1 MAAPAR
7 EIASPPP
14 FAMTPLS
21 PVGGVEIRGI
31 DLAAPFGGEVFG
43 AIMDA
48 FLEHHILVFRDQ
60 NLSKEA
66 QLAFTRRFGEIE
78 EHVGRLP
85 NGEKYPLLHVIH
97 NLDED
102 GNPVRISGGNYF
114 WHTDKSYHAV
124 PSLLTMLHAVETPR
138 QGGDTQFANMHM
150 AWDSLDRETQAEVSD
165 LCAIHSWEANRR
177 NTRQSPATE
186 VQKRER
192 PPVRH
197 PVVRSHPVTGRKALY
212 LGIHTSHIEGR
223 PRGGGPRLPQP
234 AAAPGDE
241 GGLHLHAPMAQGRP
255 RALGQSLPAAPR
267 GRQFRHGERAPRA
280 APHGREGHGSLLI
293 RFRRPVRVDSL
304 PRHIQ
309 PEAGPRHRGQVLL
322 PPLGA
327 LRRVAPR
334 PEPSPPRQR
343 PGGP

>member
-1 MAAPAR
+1 MASPAR
-7 EIASPPP
+7 EIAFPPP

-31 DLAAPFGGEVFG
+31 DLAAPFGDEVFD

-60 NLSKEA
+60 DLPGEA

-124 PSLLTMLHAVETPR
+124 PSLLTMLHAVETPSE
-138 QGGDTQFANMHM
+138 GGDTQFANMHM
-150 AWDSLDRETQAEVSD
+150 AWDSLDRETQEEVSD

-177 NTRQSPATE
+177 NTKQSPATDI
-186 VQKRER
+186 QKRER

-212 LGIHTSHIEGR
+212 LGIHTSHIDGMPKE
-223 PRGGGPRLPQP
+223 
-234 AAAPGDE
+234 
-241 GGLHLHAPMAQGRP
+241 
-255 RALGQSLPAAPR
+255 
-267 GRQFRHGERAPRA
+267 
-280 APHGREGHGSLLI
+280 EGHAFLNRL
-293 RFRRPVRVDSL
+293 
-304 PRHIQ
+304 
-309 PEAGPRHRGQVLL
+309 
-322 PPLGA
+322 
-327 LRRVAPR
+327 LRRATKADFIYTHKWLKGDLVLWDNRCLLHRAVANFDMESERRVLHRTVVKGTVPY
-334 PEPSPPRQR
+334 
-343 PGGP
+343 

>member
-31 DLAAPFGGEVFG
+31 DLAAPFGDEVFD

-60 NLSKEA
+60 DLPGEA

-85 NGEKYPLLHVIH
+85 NGEKYPLLHVVH

-124 PSLLTMLHAVETPR
+124 PSLLTMLHAVETPA

-150 AWDSLDRETQAEVSD
+150 AWDSLDRETQEEVSD

-186 VQKRER
+186 IQKRER

-212 LGIHTSHIEGR
+212 LGIHTSHIEGM
-223 PRGGGPRLPQP
+223 PK
-234 AAAPGDE
+234 E
-241 GGLHLHAPMAQGRP
+241 
-255 RALGQSLPAAPR
+255 
-267 GRQFRHGERAPRA
+267 
-280 APHGREGHGSLLI
+280 EGHAFLNRL
-293 RFRRPVRVDSL
+293 
-304 PRHIQ
+304 
-309 PEAGPRHRGQVLL
+309 
-322 PPLGA
+322 
-327 LRRVAPR
+327 LRRATKADFIYTHQWQKGDLVLWDNRCLLHRAVANFDMENERRVLHRTVVKGTVPY
-334 PEPSPPRQR
+334 
-343 PGGP
+343 

>member
-14 FAMTPLS
+14 FTMTPLS

-31 DLAAPFGGEVFG
+31 DLAAPFGDEVFD

-60 NLSKEA
+60 DLPGEA

-124 PSLLTMLHAVETPR
+124 PSLLTMLHAVETPSE
-138 QGGDTQFANMHM
+138 GGDTQFANMHM
-150 AWDSLDRETQAEVSD
+150 AWDSLDRGTQEEVSD

-186 VQKRER
+186 IQKRER

-212 LGIHTSHIEGR
+212 LGIHTSHIEGM
-223 PRGGGPRLPQP
+223 PK
-234 AAAPGDE
+234 E
-241 GGLHLHAPMAQGRP
+241 
-255 RALGQSLPAAPR
+255 
-267 GRQFRHGERAPRA
+267 
-280 APHGREGHGSLLI
+280 EGHAFLNRL
-293 RFRRPVRVDSL
+293 
-304 PRHIQ
+304 
-309 PEAGPRHRGQVLL
+309 
-322 PPLGA
+322 
-327 LRRVAPR
+327 LRRATKADFIYTHKWLKGDLVLWDNRCLLHRAVANFDMESERRVLHRTVVKGTVPY
-334 PEPSPPRQR
+334 
-343 PGGP
+343 

>member
-21 PVGGVEIRGI
+21 PVGSVEIRGI
-31 DLAAPFGGEVFG
+31 DLAAPFGDEVFD

-60 NLSKEA
+60 NLSGEA

-124 PSLLTMLHAVETPR
+124 PSLLTMLHAVETPSE
-138 QGGDTQFANMHM
+138 GGDTQFANMHM
-150 AWDSLDRETQAEVSD
+150 AWDSLDRETQEEVSD

-177 NTRQSPATE
+177 NTNQSPATD

-197 PVVRSHPVTGRKALY
+197 PIVRSHPVTGRKALY
-212 LGIHTSHIEGR
+212 IGIHTSHIDG
-223 PRGGGPRLPQP
+223 QP
-234 AAAPGDE
+234 KE
-241 GGLHLHAPMAQGRP
+241 
-255 RALGQSLPAAPR
+255 
-267 GRQFRHGERAPRA
+267 
-280 APHGREGHGSLLI
+280 EGHAFLNRL
-293 RFRRPVRVDSL
+293 
-304 PRHIQ
+304 
-309 PEAGPRHRGQVLL
+309 
-322 PPLGA
+322 
-327 LRRVAPR
+327 LRRATKADFIYTHKWLKGDLVLWDNRCLLHRAVANFDMESERRVLHRTVVKGTVPY
-334 PEPSPPRQR
+334 
-343 PGGP
+343 

>member
-14 FAMTPLS
+14 FTITPLS

-31 DLAAPFGGEVFG
+31 DLAAPFGDEVFD

-60 NLSKEA
+60 NLSGEA

-124 PSLLTMLHAVETPR
+124 PSLLTMLHAVETPSE
-138 QGGDTQFANMHM
+138 GGDTQFANMHM
-150 AWDSLDRETQAEVSD
+150 AWDSLDRETQEEVSD

-177 NTRQSPATE
+177 NTKQSPATDI
-186 VQKRER
+186 QKRER

-212 LGIHTSHIEGR
+212 LGIHTSHIDGMPKE
-223 PRGGGPRLPQP
+223 
-234 AAAPGDE
+234 
-241 GGLHLHAPMAQGRP
+241 
-255 RALGQSLPAAPR
+255 
-267 GRQFRHGERAPRA
+267 
-280 APHGREGHGSLLI
+280 EGHAFLNRL
-293 RFRRPVRVDSL
+293 
-304 PRHIQ
+304 
-309 PEAGPRHRGQVLL
+309 
-322 PPLGA
+322 
-327 LRRVAPR
+327 LRRATKADFIYTHKWLKGDLVLWDNRCLLHRAVANFDMESERRVLHRTVVKGTVPY
-334 PEPSPPRQR
+334 
-343 PGGP
+343 

>member
-14 FAMTPLS
+14 FAMKPLS

-31 DLAAPFGGEVFG
+31 DLAAPFGDEVFD

-60 NLSKEA
+60 DLPGEA

-102 GNPVRISGGNYF
+102 GNPIRISGGNYF

-124 PSLLTMLHAVETPR
+124 PSLLTMLHAVETPA

-150 AWDSLDRETQAEVSD
+150 AWDSLDRETQEEVSD

-177 NTRQSPATE
+177 NTNQSPATDI
-186 VQKRER
+186 QKRER

-212 LGIHTSHIEGR
+212 LGIHTSHIDGR
-223 PRGGGPRLPQP
+223 PK
-234 AAAPGDE
+234 E
-241 GGLHLHAPMAQGRP
+241 
-255 RALGQSLPAAPR
+255 
-267 GRQFRHGERAPRA
+267 
-280 APHGREGHGSLLI
+280 EGHAFLNRL
-293 RFRRPVRVDSL
+293 
-304 PRHIQ
+304 
-309 PEAGPRHRGQVLL
+309 
-322 PPLGA
+322 
-327 LRRVAPR
+327 LRRATKADFIYTHKWQKGDLVLWDNRCLLHRAVANFDMESERRVLHRTVVKGTVPY
-334 PEPSPPRQR
+334 
-343 PGGP
+343 